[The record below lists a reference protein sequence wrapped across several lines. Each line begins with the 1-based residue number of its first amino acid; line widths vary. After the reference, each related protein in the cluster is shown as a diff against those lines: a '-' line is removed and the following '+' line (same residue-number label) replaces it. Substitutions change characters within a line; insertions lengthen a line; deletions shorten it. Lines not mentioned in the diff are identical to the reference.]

1 MRVERA
7 IQTGLHINLGCI
19 ATLLVSGLVF
29 VLGTHYIPY
38 SYPYPISGTHTMDS
52 GAVHLLAA
60 LASNATSAAANGTA
74 AAAAGHKA
82 GGKKPKKH
90 YYFMAR
96 NSWETIAGVI
106 IALAIINVFTRGYA
120 YWRRRRHAN
129 QSAAMLL
136 DKQEGLAMV
145 DGNLKAARIPQAG
158 ASVLQNLGM
167 CTTLPW
173 WLGGATLGEAFWNIG
188 YCAALGVFAFHQS
201 EWSSSGAYL
210 FVYLTASRP

>member
-1 MRVERA
+1 
-7 IQTGLHINLGCI
+7 
-19 ATLLVSGLVF
+19 
-29 VLGTHYIPY
+29 
-38 SYPYPISGTHTMDS
+38 MDS
-52 GAVHLLAA
+52 GAVHLLAT

-129 QSAAMLL
+129 QSAATLL

-210 FVYLTASRP
+210 FV